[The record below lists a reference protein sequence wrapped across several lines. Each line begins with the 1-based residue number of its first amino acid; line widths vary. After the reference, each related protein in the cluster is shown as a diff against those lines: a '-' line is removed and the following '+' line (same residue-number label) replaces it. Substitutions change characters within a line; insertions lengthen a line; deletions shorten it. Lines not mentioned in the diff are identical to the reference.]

1 MRASVVIIGAGHA
14 GLAMSRCLA
23 ARSVDHVVLERG
35 EVANSWKKERW
46 DSLRLL
52 TPKWQSRLPG
62 HTYQGADPHGYRT
75 MPETINFLEGY
86 AREIQAPV
94 WTQTRVE
101 SVTAT
106 EDGYRVSTNR
116 GVWACE
122 AVVVAT
128 GACNVPNVPAVSEAV
143 PSSLRTLTPFDYRN
157 PDMLDEGGVLVVGAS
172 ATGVQI
178 AEEIRRTG
186 REVTL
191 AVGEHV
197 RLPRTYR
204 ERDIMWWMD
213 AAGVFGDGL
222 ADVDSIERARRLPSL
237 QLVGAA
243 DRRTLDLNAL
253 TKQGIE
259 IRGRLVGI
267 NDDTAQFAGSLANM
281 VDLADLKMNRL
292 LARLDEWASEAGVDD
307 EVGPTQ
313 RFEPTRLPEN
323 SPLTLDLTAGRYRTI
338 LWATGFR
345 PDHSWLDV
353 PVFDRK
359 GRIRHDGGVIEA
371 PGLYLLGMPFL
382 RTRKSSFIDGA
393 ADDARFLSA
402 HLNQYLDSAS
412 ARRRVAA
419 VRAS

>member
-14 GLAMSRCLA
+14 GLAMSRCLT

-35 EVANSWKKERW
+35 GVANSWKKERW

-62 HTYQGADPHGYRT
+62 HTYRGDDPHGYRT

-86 AREIQAPV
+86 ARAIAAPV
-94 WTQTRVE
+94 WTQTQVA
-101 SVTAT
+101 SVAPTAT
-106 EDGYRVSTNR
+106 GYRVDTNR
-116 GVWACE
+116 GVWDCE
-122 AVVVAT
+122 AVVIAT
-128 GACNVPNVPAVSEAV
+128 GACNIPNVPSVSAAV

-157 PDMLDEGGVLVVGAS
+157 PGQLDEGGVLVVGAS

-186 REVTL
+186 REVTI

-204 ERDIMWWMD
+204 DRDIMWWMD
-213 AAGVFGDGL
+213 AAGVFEDGL
-222 ADVDSIERARRLPSL
+222 SDVDSVARARRLPSM
-237 QLVGAA
+237 QLIGSG
-243 DRRTLDLNAL
+243 DRRTLDINAL
-253 TKQGIE
+253 TDQGIE
-259 IRGRLVGI
+259 VRGRLVGI
-267 NDDTAQFAGSLANM
+267 NDGNAQFAGSLANM
-281 VDLADLKMNRL
+281 VELADLKMNRL
-292 LARLDEWASEAGVDD
+292 LARLDEWAGETGVDD
-307 EVGPTQ
+307 EVGLAQRFVPTQ
-313 RFEPTRLPEN
+313 LPGN
-323 SPLTLDLTAGRYRTI
+323 PPMTLDLTSGRYRTI

-353 PVFDRK
+353 PVFDHK
-359 GRIRHDGGVIEA
+359 GRIRHNGGVVDA

-402 HLNQYLDSAS
+402 HLNRHLDVAPTRRQRISA
-412 ARRRVAA
+412 AG
-419 VRAS
+419 